1 MFPPTA
7 AWVDMTT
14 PDADDIPRRL
24 EWPTVAVNL
33 GAVSYPIHIGSGQ
46 LSAMVEQLE
55 TLSPTPSHIAC
66 VVDARVDA
74 SVGEMLRE
82 TFGRLA
88 PPVSFLVL
96 PGGEATKSTE
106 HLEQLWH
113 SWLAAGLDRRS
124 LAVAIGG
131 GVTGDLV
138 GFAAATYMRGIRLVQ
153 VPTTLLAQVDSSV
166 GGKTGIN
173 LPGAKNMVG
182 AFWQPSC
189 VLIDTELLSSL
200 GDRELVSG
208 LAEVVK
214 YGVIEDAALFGW
226 LETQVDR
233 VLAREPEAL
242 RWIIAESCRLKAAVV
257 QQDERE
263 QTGRRAMLNYGHTFA
278 HAIEAVAGLGELL
291 HGEAVALGMLMASR
305 LAERLGMIEA
315 EVTGRQ
321 RELLAR
327 LGLPIA
333 LPRTLS
339 AERLWQAMLF
349 DKKSRAGVVDFVL
362 PERVGSVRLVPGVP
376 RESVMAVLEEAG
388 CQG

>member
-1 MFPPTA
+1 
-7 AWVDMTT
+7 MTT
-14 PDADDIPRRL
+14 PDATPIIPPVHGR
-24 EWPTVAVNL
+24 TVSVEL
-33 GAVSYPIHIGSGQ
+33 GSDSYPIHIGSGQ
-46 LSAMVEQLE
+46 LPELVGRLG
-55 TLSPTPSHIAC
+55 TLSPSPSRIAC
-66 VVDARVDA
+66 VVDAAVDA
-74 SVGEMLRE
+74 ALGTTLRAA
-82 TFGRLA
+82 FGGLA
-88 PPVSFLVL
+88 PPVSFSVL
-96 PGGEATKSTE
+96 PGGEATKSAQQ
-106 HLEQLWH
+106 LERLWQH
-113 SWLAAGLDRRS
+113 WLAAGLDRRS

-131 GVTGDLV
+131 GVIGDLV

-189 VLIDTELLSSL
+189 VLIDTQMLSSL
-200 GDRELVSG
+200 GERELISG

-214 YGVIEDAALFGW
+214 YGVIEEAALFAW
-226 LETQVDR
+226 LETHVEQ

-291 HGEAVALGMLMASR
+291 HGEAVAIGMLMASC
-305 LAERLGMIEA
+305 LAERLGLVDA
-315 EVTGRQ
+315 EVTARQ
-321 RELLAR
+321 RELLGR

-333 LPRTLS
+333 LPCQLS
-339 AERLWQAMLF
+339 AEGLWQAMLF

-362 PERVGSVRLVPGVP
+362 PERIGSVRLVPGVP
-376 RESVMAVLEEAG
+376 RESVMAVLREAG
-388 CQG
+388 CHG